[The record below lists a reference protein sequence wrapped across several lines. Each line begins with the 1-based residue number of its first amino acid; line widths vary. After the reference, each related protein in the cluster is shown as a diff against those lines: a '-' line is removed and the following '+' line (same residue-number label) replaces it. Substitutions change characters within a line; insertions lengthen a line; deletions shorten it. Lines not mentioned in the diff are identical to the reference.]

1 MLSSLCYNKIIEFLH
16 SGAYRHGIAIH
27 TVNPAYT
34 SIIGMVKFAKRYGL
48 SKHHAAALCIA
59 RRHFRFSE
67 QPPKSSEEIPDGKQD
82 LFTLPLPVRN
92 RGKHVWSWWGALSRK
107 YQTVLAAHLRAKKL
121 RSLRYASADLRDK
134 KIPSV
139 VGEIPARESLATLL
153 G

>member
-1 MLSSLCYNKIIEFLH
+1 V
-16 SGAYRHGIAIH
+16 A
-27 TVNPAYT
+27 
-34 SIIGMVKFAKRYGL
+34 KFTKRYGL

-67 QPPKSSEEIPDGKQD
+67 HPPKSSVEISDGKQG

-107 YQTVLAAHLRAKKL
+107 YQTALAAHLRAKKH
-121 RSLRYASADLRDK
+121 RSLRSAPADLRDK
-134 KIPSV
+134 KIPKV